1 MNTDVIK
8 MNPLVSEFCSL
19 VNTGIEAWSKAGE
32 LVVKLIDEHGLS
44 VAAIA
49 QASSYLTD
57 EIVGRFEQLG
67 RKQIIPNL
75 LISDFPASKHLFR
88 LPYSEQKRLIDGQV
102 ELLVVT
108 EKGTE
113 TLMVDTENLTPAQC
127 KQVFDRTAVRSIGAQ
142 RAYMESKKE
151 EYRISSAIQESDPF
165 YKVRGKKVIF
175 TKPCEISSRQL
186 AQILAEIE

>member
-1 MNTDVIK
+1 MKPYINDKKALIGDF
-8 MNPLVSEFCSL
+8 VSL
-19 VNTGIEAWSKAGE
+19 ITKGIECWTQAGE
-32 LVVKLIDEHGLS
+32 LVVKLIDEHDLS
-44 VAAIA
+44 VQDIS
-49 QASSYLTD
+49 QASEYLTD

-88 LPYSEQKRLIDGQV
+88 LPYSEQKRLIDGTV

-108 EKGTE
+108 DTGTE
-113 TLMVDTENLTPAQC
+113 TLMVQTENLTPSQC
-127 KQVFDRTAVRSIGAQ
+127 KQVFDRTAIRSIGAQ
-142 RAYMESKKE
+142 RAYLESKKE
-151 EYRISSAIQESDPF
+151 EARMTSVIHESESF
-165 YKVRGKKVIF
+165 YKVRGRKVIF

>member
-1 MNTDVIK
+1 MNTDLIK

-44 VAAIA
+44 VASIA

-151 EYRISSAIQESDPF
+151 EYRISSAIHESDPF

>member
-19 VNTGIEAWSKAGE
+19 VNSGIEAWSKAGE

-44 VAAIA
+44 VAGIA

-142 RAYMESKKE
+142 RAYMESKRE
-151 EYRISSAIQESDPF
+151 EFRVNSAIQESEPF